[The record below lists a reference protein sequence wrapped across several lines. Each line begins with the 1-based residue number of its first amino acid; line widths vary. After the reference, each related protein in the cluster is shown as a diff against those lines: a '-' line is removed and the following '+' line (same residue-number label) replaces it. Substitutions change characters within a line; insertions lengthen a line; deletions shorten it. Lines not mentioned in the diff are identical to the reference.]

1 MITFK
6 KMIPEWYTP
15 ESEKKEKTPCRFLLK
30 PLTPKEHGQAV
41 DMIRGGLVGTAS
53 LTGGV
58 TSELMFYVVK
68 KALQGWEN
76 VTGDDGK
83 PLEFNEKTFDEI
95 PFDLITEISTEVMIR
110 AKPNNDELKNS

>member
-6 KMIPEWYTP
+6 KMIPEWYIP
-15 ESEKKEKTPCRFLLK
+15 LNEKKEKTPCRFLLK
-30 PLTPKEHGQAV
+30 PLTPKEHGRAA
-41 DMIRGGLVGTAS
+41 DILHSNGVGVSTLS
-53 LTGGV
+53 GV
-58 TSELMFYVVK
+58 ISAELMFYVAK
-68 KALQGWEN
+68 TAIQDWEN

-95 PFDLITEISTEVMIR
+95 PYELITEISTEVMIR